1 MEKQQLPQAT
11 TSLILGILSIVTC
24 ICYGIIGLPLG
35 IVAYILGRKAL
46 RNYSENP
53 EAYRLE
59 GNAAAGQILGAIGI
73 VINVIYL
80 ILVIYVLS
88 LIGWDALQDPEQLQQ
103 RIEEMRLL
111 HR

>member
-59 GNAAAGQILGAIGI
+59 GNAAAGKILGAIGI

>member
-1 MEKQQLPQAT
+1 MLFGIDCPRCGFQG
-11 TSLILGILSIVTC
+11 SILTC

-46 RNYSENP
+46 QNYTEIP

-59 GNAAAGQILGAIGI
+59 ENAAAGKILGAIGI
-73 VINVIYL
+73 VVNVIYL
-80 ILVIYVLS
+80 LLVIWVTYQV
-88 LIGWDALQDPEQLQQ
+88 GWDAMQDPEVLKE

-111 HR
+111 QR